1 MMGVDE
7 NGVNRGKCLD
17 CDEKYHNFRPVKRDP
32 CCGYCG
38 CPPGFHTNEDESN
51 NLPKQHQDEEADID
65 ANSDS
70 GDGNLEENN
79 FSADAEINNDSSPDS
94 PLRNESDQLLDT
106 LAETETKKKEP
117 VTGGKKR
124 TRVTTKVPSS
134 KKAKLQ
140 ARLQEKCEELSKEE
154 TKGNGFRA
162 GQLSYTLKLVPK
174 EKVTVN
180 CSVCQDVINAGESGQ
195 DLQKFKRHLQSNT
208 HQLNHKKLKWQ
219 VKTQQVAV
227 KQFHQKLFRK

>member
-1 MMGVDE
+1 MGNVWTVMRNVTTFD
-7 NGVNRGKCLD
+7 LL
-17 CDEKYHNFRPVKRDP
+17 RDP
-32 CCGYCG
+32 RCGYCG
-38 CPPGFHTNEDESN
+38 CPPGFRTNEDESN
-51 NLPKQHQDEEADID
+51 NLPKQHPDEEADID
-65 ANSDS
+65 TNSDS

-106 LAETETKKKEP
+106 PAETKKKEP
-117 VTGGKKR
+117 ATGGKKR

-134 KKAKLQ
+134 KKAK
-140 ARLQEKCEELSKEE
+140 LQEKCEELSKEE

-162 GQLSYTLKLVPK
+162 GQLSYTLELVSK

-195 DLQKFKRHLQSNT
+195 DLQKFKRHSQTPIS
-208 HQLNHKKLKWQ
+208 
-219 VKTQQVAV
+219 
-227 KQFHQKLFRK
+227 